1 MPEKDLN
8 PIIQAPNFQ
17 KSEYKSHEIEK
28 ARTISTK
35 MHNFP
40 TWIFWMWQLNLIKG
54 KVLGVT
60 KLSRFLLKI

>member
-1 MPEKDLN
+1 
-8 PIIQAPNFQ
+8 
-17 KSEYKSHEIEK
+17 
-28 ARTISTK
+28 

-60 KLSRFLLKI
+60 KTLSIFIRDLVQSIALLLPIEFDLKAS